1 MKRAFFASSDPGGA
15 NVIAAIARR
24 MPDPSGYRVF
34 TDPGGFRNADLE
46 DRYEVVAGEADV
58 AEIFVADQPDVV
70 FTASSLVSDIE
81 LKMLREARRLGIP
94 SAAVVDHWNDFANRF
109 ARGGDAEFPDRVFVI
124 DETAVEMA
132 VEQGVPRDR
141 VEEFGHPHFYDAQF
155 YVPVKSRAVFWRELG
170 VDPERQILLFVSDA
184 LTETAGGREGARQR
198 FGYVETDILEL
209 LLAALEPDSSVSVVV
224 RPHPKENRDKLERI
238 LGGSDVVVVRGAPL
252 WELLAHSDF
261 VTGMFSSALL
271 EAVAMGKRPLRIEV
285 GAGDRNFLPVPDR
298 LFSGRV
304 LEEAELSPGIR
315 GYLSGA
321 AHPGTAPFTADK
333 FSRVIDE
340 WLL

>member
-1 MKRAFFASSDPGGA
+1 MKRIFFASSDPGGA

-34 TDPGGFRNADLE
+34 TDPGGFRTAYLE
-46 DRYEVVAGEADV
+46 GRYEVVATEGTVAD
-58 AEIFVADQPDVV
+58 IFVADPPDVV

-81 LKMLREARRLGIP
+81 LKMLREARRLGIR

-109 ARGGDAEFPDRVFVI
+109 ARGGDPEFPDRVFVI

-132 VEQGVPRDR
+132 VAQGVPRDR

-155 YVPVKSRAVFWRELG
+155 YAPVKSRADFWRELG
-170 VDPERQILLFVSDA
+170 VDPDRQVLLFVSDA
-184 LTETAGGREGARQR
+184 LTETEGSREAALQR
-198 FGYVETDILEL
+198 FGFVETDILEML
-209 LLAALEPDSSVSVVV
+209 LGALGAEPAVSVVV
-224 RPHPKENRDKLERI
+224 KPHPREHRDKFERFP
-238 LGGSDVVVVRGAPL
+238 GGSAVIVVWTAPL

-261 VTGMFSSALL
+261 VAGMFSSALL
-271 EAVAMGKRPLRIEV
+271 EAVAIGKRPLRIEV

-298 LFSGRV
+298 LFSGRI
-304 LEEAELSPGIR
+304 LAEDELRPGIHR
-315 GYLSGA
+315 YLSGA
-321 AHPGTAPFTADK
+321 AHAGAAPFTAEK